1 MLFCIKAAVTQSS
14 TAPLC
19 SIYPSASLFFLFK
32 DLFSFS
38 YTLGGTRCRVGS
50 RLLLGGVCN
59 ACGGRGGEYVGMLF
73 CKITHSCCLVPT
85 IAFAG
90 VFAQNFLTRVSWKS
104 FEIAN
109 R

>member
-1 MLFCIKAAVTQSS
+1 MTQSS

-19 SIYPSASLFFLFK
+19 SIYPSASFFCSKICLVFPILWEALAAGW
-32 DLFSFS
+32 DRGCCSE
-38 YTLGGTRCRVGS
+38 
-50 RLLLGGVCN
+50 VCN
-59 ACGGRGGEYVGMLF
+59 VCGGGRGGEYVGMLF
-73 CKITHSCCLVPT
+73 CKITHNCCLVPT
-85 IAFAG
+85 I